1 MRKNNK
7 RKMRTMKVS
16 YTTWYEIVT
25 CFANEFDKEYHEI
38 EDAIE
43 MILVEENIQS
53 ILKTNK
59 QEANII
65 EFTNEPNNKMTTM
78 YNSLSFIQ
86 DYKEKLKEHFNKRKG
101 LMRAYNDM
109 EVK

>member
-1 MRKNNK
+1 MRKSNK
-7 RKMRTMKVS
+7 RKMRMMKVS
-16 YTTWYEIVT
+16 YTTWYKIVAG
-25 CFANEFDKEYHEI
+25 FANEFGKDYHEI
-38 EDAIE
+38 EDALEI
-43 MILVEENIQS
+43 ILAEEDIQS

-65 EFTNEPNNKMTTM
+65 EFVNEPNNKMTTM
-78 YNSLSFIQ
+78 YNSLAFMQ
-86 DYKEKLKEHFNKRKG
+86 DYKEKLKEYFNKRKG